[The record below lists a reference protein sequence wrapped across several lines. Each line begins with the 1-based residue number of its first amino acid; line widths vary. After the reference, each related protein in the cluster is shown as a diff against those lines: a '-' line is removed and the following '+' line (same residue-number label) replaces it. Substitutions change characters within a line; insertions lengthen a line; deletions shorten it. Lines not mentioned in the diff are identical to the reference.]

1 MTKLDEYRIEI
12 DEIDRELVQLFEKRM
27 ETVLKVANYKKE
39 NGMEVLQSSR
49 EEVVLQK
56 AVDNLNDKK
65 CREEVVLQK
74 AVDNLNDKKYEND
87 IREVFELLMRLSRES
102 QKKELGL

>member
-1 MTKLDEYRIEI
+1 MTKLDEYRVEI
-12 DEIDRELVQLFEKRM
+12 DELDRELVQLFEKRM

-65 CREEVVLQK
+65 
-74 AVDNLNDKKYEND
+74 YEND

-102 QKKELGL
+102 QKKELELYRL

>member
-12 DEIDRELVQLFEKRM
+12 DEIDREIVQLFEKRM

-39 NGMEVLQSSR
+39 NEMEVLQSSR

-56 AVDNLNDKK
+56 AVANLK
-65 CREEVVLQK
+65 
-74 AVDNLNDKKYEND
+74 DKKYEDD
-87 IREVFELLMRLSRES
+87 IRNVFELLMKLSRNS

>member
-27 ETVLKVANYKKE
+27 ETVLKVASYKKE
-39 NGMEVLQSSR
+39 NGMEVLQSG
-49 EEVVLQK
+49 
-56 AVDNLNDKK
+56 
-65 CREEVVLQK
+65 REEVVLQK

-102 QKKELGL
+102 QKKELELYRL

>member
-56 AVDNLNDKK
+56 AVDNLNDK
-65 CREEVVLQK
+65 E
-74 AVDNLNDKKYEND
+74 YEND
-87 IREVFELLMRLSRES
+87 IRKVFELLMRLSRES

>member
-1 MTKLDEYRIEI
+1 MTKLDEYRVEI

-65 CREEVVLQK
+65 
-74 AVDNLNDKKYEND
+74 YEND

-102 QKKELGL
+102 QKKELELYRL

>member
-1 MTKLDEYRIEI
+1 MTKLDEYRVEI
-12 DEIDRELVQLFEKRM
+12 DEIDREIVQLFEKRMEIVQLFEKRM

-56 AVDNLNDKK
+56 AVDNLKN
-65 CREEVVLQK
+65 
-74 AVDNLNDKKYEND
+74 KKYEND
-87 IREVFELLMRLSRES
+87 IKEVFELLMRLSRNS

>member
-39 NGMEVLQSSR
+39 NGMEVLHSS
-49 EEVVLQK
+49 
-56 AVDNLNDKK
+56 
-65 CREEVVLQK
+65 REEVVLQK

-87 IREVFELLMRLSRES
+87 IRKVFELLMRLSRES

>member
-1 MTKLDEYRIEI
+1 MTKLDEYRVEI
-12 DEIDRELVQLFEKRM
+12 DEIDREIVQLFEKRM

-56 AVDNLNDKK
+56 AVDNLK
-65 CREEVVLQK
+65 
-74 AVDNLNDKKYEND
+74 DKKYEDD
-87 IREVFELLMRLSRES
+87 IREVFELLMRLSRNS
-102 QKKELGL
+102 QKNELGL

>member
-1 MTKLDEYRIEI
+1 MTKLDEYRVEI
-12 DEIDRELVQLFEKRM
+12 DEIDREIVQLFEKRM

-39 NGMEVLQSSR
+39 NEMEVLQSSR

-56 AVDNLNDKK
+56 AVANLK
-65 CREEVVLQK
+65 
-74 AVDNLNDKKYEND
+74 DKKYEDD
-87 IREVFELLMRLSRES
+87 IREVFELLMRLSRNS

>member
-65 CREEVVLQK
+65 
-74 AVDNLNDKKYEND
+74 YEND

-102 QKKELGL
+102 QKKELELYRL